1 MTLKDVIYDVLRR
14 HLCRFIKYVVV
25 FVDALTRSGGRDVCR
40 HADMPTKTTRLAVSG
55 GGEMR

>member
-25 FVDALTRSGGRDVCR
+25 FDDALTRSGGRDVCR